1 MVSAIIW
8 DVILI
13 LQIELTRE
21 AVEKAVKVASNPLL
35 LNIHV
40 ALALT
45 SVLFYVAMI
54 LSGRKLLK
62 GDKSI
67 QGLHKKMGFT
77 TLILRTLVFITSF
90 FAVAHPAP

>member
-21 AVEKAVKVASNPLL
+21 AVEKAVKVTSNSML

-45 SVLFYVAMI
+45 SVLFYIAMI

-62 GDKSI
+62 GDQSI
-67 QGLHKKMGFT
+67 RGRHKKMGFT